1 MEIIYLPADLI
12 HTYSHTQ
19 KTERQTAWSCMMNLP
34 DNFSHTGSNTA
45 QAVSTA
51 RVMHFSMCM
60 ACTQPVIYYVLPRM
74 MFMSTTEGRVTSFPL
89 SVI

>member
-19 KTERQTAWSCMMNLP
+19 KTERQTARSCTMNLP

-45 QAVSTA
+45 
-51 RVMHFSMCM
+51 RVIHFNMCM
-60 ACTQPVIYYVLPRM
+60 ACTQPVIYYGLPRI
-74 MFMSTTEGRVTSFPL
+74 MFMSTTEGKVTSFPL
-89 SVI
+89 SAI